1 VRLRTAKRDGCA
13 QPHQSQQA
21 QDATFRRQAMTV
33 INGTAAADNLVGS
46 DTNDILRGFAG
57 NDFLTGGLGADKM
70 FGGAGNDTFVYTGFE
85 QDGVYED
92 GEYVGPA
99 DVINGGAGFDRI
111 ESTDSFID
119 VGHAKIVSVEG
130 VKFGP
135 NNNHN
140 STIGIHASQLAEG
153 KLATDLYVVGSS
165 NNNTLLI
172 RMEDATTLDA
182 STLRFSS
189 WQGLGS
195 NARDLV
201 FIEGDDNNET
211 VKGSIKN
218 DEFVMNGGNDKVR
231 AGLGNDFIDG
241 GTGNDTLN
249 GGLGNDTLIGDAG
262 NDRYIF
268 NTKLDGLKN
277 VDDVSF
283 NPGED
288 HFLIDN
294 AVFTGL
300 ANGPLSPDAFK
311 NLAMGAVDADDRI
324 LFDDGKLYFDQD
336 GSGAIAKVLFATVD
350 AGVVLDATAFIVI

>member
-1 VRLRTAKRDGCA
+1 MA
-13 QPHQSQQA
+13 
-21 QDATFRRQAMTV
+21 V
-33 INGTAAADNLVGS
+33 INGNAAANNLLGT
-46 DTNDILRGFAG
+46 DTNDIIRGFAG

-70 FGGAGNDTFVYTGFE
+70 FGGAGNDTFMFTGFE

-140 STIGIHASQLAEG
+140 STIGIHANQLADG
-153 KLATDLYVVGSS
+153 KLATDLYVVGST

-201 FIEGDDNNET
+201 FIEGDDSNET

-218 DEFVMNGGNDKVR
+218 DEFVMNGGHDKVR
-231 AGLGNDFIDG
+231 GGLGNDFIDG
-241 GTGNDTLN
+241 GEGNDLLN
-249 GGLGNDTLIGDAG
+249 GGLGADTLIGDAG
-262 NDRYIF
+262 KDRYVF

-283 NPGED
+283 NAGED

-300 ANGPLSPDAFK
+300 DLGPLSPDAFK
-311 NLAMGAVDADDRI
+311 NLAMAAIDEDDRI
-324 LFDDGKLYFDQD
+324 LLDNGKLFFDAD
-336 GSGAIAKVLFATVD
+336 GSGVGEQVLFATID
-350 AGVVLDATAFIVI
+350 PGVVIDATAFIVI